1 MSRAG
6 VLPPFAAAG
15 PIKSDFSV
23 DNYCATDG
31 LGVLYCQVVLWTNHL
46 RLGLFSA
53 AAAALNRDIQWE
65 RGLIWRAFLETSF
78 AARCQRDSRSH

>member
-53 AAAALNRDIQWE
+53 GQQQRQ
-65 RGLIWRAFLETSF
+65 RHLIVTYNGNGV
-78 AARCQRDSRSH
+78 